1 MCNKYWLLA
10 IGITLASTVIFLTYI
25 TTSPTYLYKIISVE
39 SWQKSTMQNK
49 VVLSKMDNDFIH
61 LSTKKQ
67 LDGIIKKFW
76 KNIPEFFVLT
86 LEVKKLPGK
95 LVLETNPGGSNKY
108 YHLYNGFIPT
118 TSIISASKIHS
129 TK

>member
-1 MCNKYWLLA
+1 
-10 IGITLASTVIFLTYI
+10 
-25 TTSPTYLYKIISVE
+25 
-39 SWQKSTMQNK
+39 MQNK